1 MVKALTSVMATLL
14 VVVGFSTTVQAA
26 AQSLEQRVDRLERR
40 ADNPVLIQLS
50 RRLAEQQ
57 RQIQE
62 LYGEMDRLKY
72 QLSQARDKMAKQYQE
87 TDERI
92 SQLEAQPVKPI
103 EPVAAV
109 PVVSSESVA
118 SAGAKA
124 EAASKGKPGDA
135 KAATNAI
142 HAPTAEE
149 QKAYEAAFALIKKSD
164 YKSASKAFSSF
175 KKQYPQSALASNASY
190 WEGESEVI
198 LGHDQKALK
207 AFKMVYEKYPDSSKA
222 PDAMLRSADM
232 LREMGQ
238 TKEAKALYQKL
249 LKAFPKDKAS
259 GKAEQRLK
267 DLKGKLGQ

>member
-1 MVKALTSVMATLL
+1 MVKALTSAMAMLL

-26 AQSLEQRVDRLERR
+26 AQSLEQRVERLERR

-62 LYGEMDRLKY
+62 LYGEVDRLKY

-92 SQLEAQPVKPI
+92 SQLEAQPV

-118 SAGAKA
+118 SKGVQTKA
-124 EAASKGKPGDA
+124 DSKNESGDA
-135 KAATNAI
+135 KAITNAI

-149 QKAYEAAFALIKKSD
+149 KKAYDEAFALIKKSD
-164 YKSASKAFSSF
+164 YKSATKAFSAF

-198 LGHDQKALK
+198 LGNDQKALK

-232 LREMGQ
+232 HQEMGKS
-238 TKEAKALYQKL
+238 KEAKALYQKL
-249 LKAFPKDKAS
+249 LEAFPKDKAS
-259 GKAEQRLK
+259 GKAAQRLK
-267 DLKGKLGQ
+267 DLKGKSGQ